1 MNLFDF
7 ADFLFDMVASGF
19 AMVGAVVLL
28 VAAAITLHLLLF
40 QRRARDVRARVVA
53 HENVTLSQD
62 KETGREIRSYQP
74 VFELVDG
81 ERLDVARQSVS
92 DAASAVQSRSS
103 QVHRRNSYPIG
114 TEWPARYN
122 PATGKIRTSRDLDFW
137 PMAVLV
143 MWILGIAFI
152 VVPNLDDGL
161 GDEGLAYMF
170 GGIGLATMIGGVFS
184 AIRVRQRQARWIDVM
199 AQLTHIEV
207 ARDTERARYDVPVL
221 RITSGDYEGTESA
234 EVSIAQFSR
243 DDIGQVMRAHFDPY
257 TGQIFASE
265 GRFKALGI
273 TPGII
278 GTGAIFIAIGVALG
292 MGAI

>member
-1 MNLFDF
+1 MDLSDF
-7 ADFLFDMVASGF
+7 ADFLFNMVASGF

-28 VAAAITLHLLLF
+28 LAFAITLHLLLF

-62 KETGREIRSYQP
+62 EETGREIRSYQP

-81 ERLDVARQSVS
+81 NG
-92 DAASAVQSRSS
+92 ASAVRSRSS
-103 QVHRRNSYPIG
+103 QVHRRNSYPVG

-137 PMAVLV
+137 PLAVLV

-161 GDEGLAYMF
+161 GDIGLAYMF

-207 ARDTERARYDVPVL
+207 AHDTDRARYDVPVL
-221 RITSGDYEGTESA
+221 RITSGNYEGTETA
-234 EVSIAQFSR
+234 EVSIARFSR
-243 DDIGQVMRAHFDPY
+243 DDIGQVMRARFDPF

-265 GRFKALGI
+265 GRFKAMRI

-278 GTGAIFIAIGVALG
+278 ATGAIFLAIGVALG
-292 MGAI
+292 KGAI